1 MQLEEFTVKISVN
14 RNQFQGDGR
23 NVGIVL
29 TILGKLNLNLI
40 AENFCVSFSLGSR
53 SLSFHVNVNHTGAF
67 TTIHLINLSI
77 NILVMG
83 IIRHL

>member
-1 MQLEEFTVKISVN
+1 MQQEEFTVKISVN
-14 RNQFQGDGR
+14 RKQFQGDGR

-53 SLSFHVNVNHTGAF
+53 
-67 TTIHLINLSI
+67 
-77 NILVMG
+77 
-83 IIRHL
+83 